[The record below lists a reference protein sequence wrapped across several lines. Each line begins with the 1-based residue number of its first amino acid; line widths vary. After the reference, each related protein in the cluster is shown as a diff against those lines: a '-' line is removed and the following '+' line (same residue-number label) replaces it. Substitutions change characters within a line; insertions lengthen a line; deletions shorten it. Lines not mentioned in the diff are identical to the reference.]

1 MSERKNIFSRAYL
14 ALIEARQRQAD
25 VEVKRQLRDF
35 GYEDH
40 LKDLGL

>member
-1 MSERKNIFSRAYL
+1 MTEQKNIFNRAFT
-14 ALIEARQRQAD
+14 ALLDARQRQANA
-25 VEVKRQLRDF
+25 EVKRRLHDL

>member
-1 MSERKNIFSRAYL
+1 MTEHKNIFQRAYS
-14 ALIEARQRQAD
+14 ALIDARQLQANA
-25 VEVKRQLRDF
+25 EVKRRMHDL

>member
-1 MSERKNIFSRAYL
+1 MTEQKNFFSRAYL
-14 ALIEARQRQAD
+14 ALIDARQRQANA
-25 VEVKRQLRDF
+25 EVKRHLQGL